1 MKSPKEIFKS
11 HPSPSQ
17 EEISSYLEGKLS
29 AAEQNR
35 IEQKIAHDEFN
46 SDAFEGIEQNPS
58 GRPCAGRPCRRPNHP
73 EPFRTA

>member
-11 HPSPSQ
+11 QPSPSQ

-35 IEQKIAHDEFN
+35 IEQKIAHDEF
-46 SDAFEGIEQNPS
+46 STDAFEVLNKTLRLGNLLMM
-58 GRPCAGRPCRRPNHP
+58 
-73 EPFRTA
+73 